1 VLLFTKKGDGII
13 TEVGGNM
20 DFTTKKFVMEKDYPL
35 SRETV
40 WNLLSDTD
48 RLNRIIGLFSVKFK
62 PANKLPGKTFY
73 REALAKV
80 GGIVPLI
87 WKEYPFQWNKY
98 ENYMVERFYEGGPLQ
113 HFRGGVELEDTELVL
128 PDGSKGTKV
137 RLIGEFTPRNLLG
150 IGAVQF
156 TGIQSMKNTMKYV
169 DDYLEAVQTEKPL
182 PSDVSLKVKVNLEK
196 LNILEGKL
204 AGMSINPT
212 YIEKLHQFL
221 ITSDNSDVTK
231 MRPLEL
237 AKKWDLDEQ
246 EVIRLFLYAT
256 KVGIMN
262 LSWNLIC
269 PNCRVSKV
277 EYSSL
282 NSLEQKFHCDLCGI
296 NYNANFGK
304 YVELNFAIH
313 PAIRIAYD
321 NLYCVG
327 GPMISPHIVTQQVI
341 ERGQQFKL
349 KIPRNPK
356 DLRVRILQVN
366 HILTLQSS
374 ASEVS
379 KPIVMNYTDDGFAE
393 SEMRFSENVNSMLI
407 VNESSAD
414 IVLVVEKTEWNPLIL
429 TAAKVTSMQEFRDLF
444 SSEVLS
450 PGQQVGIE
458 NVTILFSDLLGS
470 TSLYELIGDAEAY
483 GQVRRHFDFLTQW
496 IGKNSGG
503 VVKTIG
509 DAVMAVFHLPEDA
522 LNAAIQ
528 IQQHVNDF
536 NEGRRDPI
544 VLKIGLYSGPAIAVN
559 SNDRLDYFGRTVNIA
574 ARIQGKSDGNDIVF
588 SEDYLN
594 NEIIQSLFTA
604 NNAELEPFS
613 ANLKGIDENMKLVR
627 MHVSK

>member
-1 VLLFTKKGDGII
+1 
-13 TEVGGNM
+13 
-20 DFTTKKFVMEKDYPL
+20 
-35 SRETV
+35 
-40 WNLLSDTD
+40 
-48 RLNRIIGLFSVKFK
+48 
-62 PANKLPGKTFY
+62 
-73 REALAKV
+73 
-80 GGIVPLI
+80 
-87 WKEYPFQWNKY
+87 
-98 ENYMVERFYEGGPLQ
+98 
-113 HFRGGVELEDTELVL
+113 
-128 PDGSKGTKV
+128 
-137 RLIGEFTPRNLLG
+137 
-150 IGAVQF
+150 
-156 TGIQSMKNTMKYV
+156 
-169 DDYLEAVQTEKPL
+169 
-182 PSDVSLKVKVNLEK
+182 
-196 LNILEGKL
+196 
-204 AGMSINPT
+204 
-212 YIEKLHQFL
+212 
-221 ITSDNSDVTK
+221 
-231 MRPLEL
+231 
-237 AKKWDLDEQ
+237 
-246 EVIRLFLYAT
+246 
-256 KVGIMN
+256 
-262 LSWNLIC
+262 
-269 PNCRVSKV
+269 
-277 EYSSL
+277 
-282 NSLEQKFHCDLCGI
+282 
-296 NYNANFGK
+296 
-304 YVELNFAIH
+304 
-313 PAIRIAYD
+313 
-321 NLYCVG
+321 
-327 GPMISPHIVTQQVI
+327 
-341 ERGQQFKL
+341 
-349 KIPRNPK
+349 
-356 DLRVRILQVN
+356 
-366 HILTLQSS
+366 
-374 ASEVS
+374 
-379 KPIVMNYTDDGFAE
+379 MNYTDDGFAE
-393 SEMRFSENVNSMLI
+393 SEIRFSENVNSMLI

-594 NEIIQSLFTA
+594 NEIIQSLFTT